1 MSYRAVDRANRFL
14 AGLETADASIF
25 ADSNSKTVYEAQAR
39 AIRGYNY
46 LYLTKLFGRVPM
58 LFTGETYTTS
68 VGKARPESVDETYA
82 AIEEDLSFGR
92 DHLDWLPMNGEYGR
106 ITKGSAKLIWPSCI
120 C

>member
-46 LYLTKLFGRVPM
+46 LT
-58 LFTGETYTTS
+58 
-68 VGKARPESVDETYA
+68 
-82 AIEEDLSFGR
+82 
-92 DHLDWLPMNGEYGR
+92 
-106 ITKGSAKLIWPSCI
+106 
-120 C
+120 